1 MATVVA
7 IKNTRHEA
15 RAALFVEIYTTH
27 KGTRKQ
33 IKADRKTLGPSAG
46 WSDWAD
52 ITVSG
57 LMLKGMA
64 NIKYI

>member
-1 MATVVA
+1 MPG
-7 IKNTRHEA
+7 
-15 RAALFVEIYTTH
+15 FVEIYTIH
-27 KGTRKQ
+27 NSVCKQ

-57 LMLKGMA
+57 LKHKVLA
-64 NIKYI
+64 NIKYT

>member
-1 MATVVA
+1 M
-7 IKNTRHEA
+7 ES
-15 RAALFVEIYTTH
+15 YTIH
-27 KGTRKQ
+27 KGIRKQ

-46 WSDWAD
+46 SSDWAD